1 MQNYDFIALDVETA
15 NEEYWSICQ
24 IGLAY
29 FKDGQLVDTW
39 KSFVDPE
46 TEFSYM
52 NISIHG
58 ILPEMVQGAIK
69 LPELFHTVSKTV
81 PGAIVAHHM
90 PFDRLAFQRCAN
102 HVGENL
108 FDCHWLDTARVAR
121 RTWNEVR
128 QKGYSLSNL
137 TKILNIGHDC
147 PHDALD
153 DAIAAGRVLLK
164 AEQVSGVSVQEW
176 LVKSKIKK
184 NSVELREIANA
195 EPDTDGVLYGEV
207 IVFTGALSM
216 TRVEAARLA
225 YQAGCNVDVGVNR
238 NTTLLVVGGQEISK
252 LAGHDKSS
260 KHRKAEEL
268 IRQGQPIRI
277 IGEADFRQ
285 LICG

>member
-1 MQNYDFIALDVETA
+1 MPDYDFIALDVETA

-39 KSFVDPE
+39 KSYVNPE

-58 ILPEMVQGAIK
+58 ITPEMVKGAIT
-69 LPELFHTVSKTV
+69 LPELFHTVRETV

-102 HVGENL
+102 HVGGNL

-121 RTWNEVR
+121 RTWEEVR

-137 TKILNIGHDC
+137 SKMLDIRHDC

-153 DAIAAGRVLLK
+153 DAITAGQVLLK
-164 AEQVSGVSVQEW
+164 AVESSGVTIHEW
-176 LVKSKIKK
+176 LTRSKAKRYST
-184 NSVELREIANA
+184 NLREIANA
-195 EPDTDGVLYGEV
+195 EPDPDGSLYGEV

-225 YQAGCNVDVGVNR
+225 YQAGCNIDVGVTR
-238 NTTLLVVGGQEISK
+238 NTTLLVVGGQDISK
-252 LAGHDKSS
+252 LAGHDKSG

-268 IRQGQPIRI
+268 IQKGLPIRI
-277 IGEADFRQ
+277 IGEVDFQQ
-285 LICG
+285 LISC